1 MESFF
6 HSLKGEWIKGVKYDT
21 VEALRNGIRDYIVN
35 FHGQVRLH
43 SGLNYCSANEF
54 ERAQSH

>member
-1 MESFF
+1 M

-43 SGLNYCSANEF
+43 SSLYYGSANEF